1 MSAPIEY
8 RGLPALE
15 YAAQTGAQLCR
26 QRRPDEIPQPIDAA
40 VAYAL
45 WKLGASHQV
54 VCIGVDHR
62 ALAKAQPYAGFR
74 PSIKRSGRKLAR
86 VSTRGLRRLSAL
98 VEQAMLF
105 VRYARVF
112 RLRAR
117 HAETQPEVL
126 RA

>member
-15 YAAQTGAQLCR
+15 YAAQTGAQLFR
-26 QRRPDEIPQPIDAA
+26 QRRTDETPQPIDAA

-62 ALAKAQPYAGFR
+62 ALAKAQPYPGFR
-74 PSIKRSGRKLAR
+74 PTIARSGRKLAR
-86 VSTRGLRRLSAL
+86 VSTRGLRRLSNLIEQL
-98 VEQAMLF
+98 VLF
-105 VRYARVF
+105 IRYVRLF
-112 RLRAR
+112 RLRR
-117 HAETQPEVL
+117 HAEAQPEVA